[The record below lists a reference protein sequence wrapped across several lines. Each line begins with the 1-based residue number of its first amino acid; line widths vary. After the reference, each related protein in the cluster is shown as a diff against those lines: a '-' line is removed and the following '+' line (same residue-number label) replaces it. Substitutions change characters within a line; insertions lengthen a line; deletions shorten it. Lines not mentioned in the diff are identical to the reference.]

1 MKYLPSL
8 LLYFFQNRT
17 TKRNFIVL
25 AKFFLF
31 LAFIVTIY
39 SVLFHVLMVYE
50 GRDFSWITGFYW
62 TLTVMSTL
70 GFGDITFQTDIGLVF
85 TLVVLLSGIVF
96 LLIILPFT
104 FVQFFYAPWLQAQE
118 SARTPRKL
126 PPDTRNHVVIANLN
140 PITEKLVSKLSKFN
154 YDYVIIEPDIHQ
166 ALELHDRG
174 YKVIVGAP
182 DELKTYENLQV
193 RHASLVVA
201 VSDDLMNTNISFTVR
216 EITESVPLLVNA
228 EKEHSIDILEY
239 PGNSHVFQFTKMLG
253 VAMGQRTIGASMGT
267 SIIGRFGKLL
277 IVEAPAMRTPVEGKS
292 LHEIHLRER
301 TGMTVVGLWDHGR
314 FKLPRPDEKIDSK
327 TVLVLAGSEDQLKK
341 YDQHFSISCADYASD
356 APVCILG
363 GGRVGQSVAGILTA
377 KGIDYIFIEKHQRTV
392 DKIDGKVIHGDAAD
406 INTLKKAQIDKARSI
421 IVTTH
426 DDAMNI
432 YLTFYCRKLKHDVQI
447 ISRAN
452 EEKTVLKLHRAGA
465 DVVVSYAS
473 MGANAILN
481 FLQPDEVSVFTE
493 GLNVFSRKAHQ
504 SMIGKSLAENRVRER
519 TGCSVIAINRGDKQM
534 VSPDPFEPL
543 QDGDELIVIGRVDSE
558 KRYLEIY

>member
-17 TKRNFIVL
+17 TKRNFVVL

-50 GRDFSWITGFYW
+50 GRHFSWITGFYW

-154 YDYVIIEPDIHQ
+154 YDYVIIEPDIQH

-193 RHASLVVA
+193 RNASLVVA

-216 EITESVPLLVNA
+216 EITETVPLLVNA
-228 EKEHSIDILEY
+228 EKEHSIDILEF

-267 SIIGRFGKLL
+267 SIIGRFDKLL

-341 YDQHFSISCADYASD
+341 YDQHFSISCADYATD

-377 KGIDYIFIEKHQRTV
+377 KGIDYIFIEKHQRMV

-406 INTLKKAQIDKARSI
+406 INTLKKAQIDQARSI
-421 IVTTH
+421 VVTTH

-543 QDGDELIVIGRVDSE
+543 QEGDELIVIGRIDSE

>member
-1 MKYLPSL
+1 M
-8 LLYFFQNRT
+8 
-17 TKRNFIVL
+17 

-31 LAFIVTIY
+31 LSFIVTMY
-39 SVLFHVLMVYE
+39 SVLFHILMAYE
-50 GRDFSWITGFYW
+50 GRHFSWITGFYW
-62 TLTVMSTL
+62 ALTVMSTL

-118 SARTPRKL
+118 SARTPREL

-154 YDYVIIEPDIHQ
+154 YDYVIIEPDIHK

-193 RHASLVVA
+193 QHASLVVA

-216 EITESVPLLVNA
+216 EITETVPLLVNA
-228 EKEHSIDILEY
+228 EKEHSIDILEF

-253 VAMGQRTIGASMGT
+253 IAMGQRTIGASMGT
-267 SIIGRFGKLL
+267 SIIGRFDKLL

-314 FKLPRPDEKIDSK
+314 FKLPRPNEKIDSK
-327 TVLVLAGSEDQLKK
+327 TVLVLAGSEGQLKK
-341 YDQHFSISCADYASD
+341 YDEHFSMSCADYASD

-363 GGRVGQSVAGILTA
+363 GGNVGRAVAGILTA

-392 DKIDGKVIHGDAAD
+392 EKIDGKVIHGDAAD
-406 INTLKKAQIDKARSI
+406 INTLKKAQIDQARSI
-421 IVTTH
+421 VVTTH

-493 GLNVFSRKAHQ
+493 GLNVFSRKVHQ
-504 SMIGKSLAENRVRER
+504 SMIGKSLAENKVREE

-543 QDGDELIVIGRVDSE
+543 QEGDELIVIGRIDSE

>member
-17 TKRNFIVL
+17 TKRNFVVL

-50 GRDFSWITGFYW
+50 GRHFSWITGFYW

-154 YDYVIIEPDIHQ
+154 YDYVIIEPDIQH

-193 RHASLVVA
+193 RNASLVVA

-216 EITESVPLLVNA
+216 EITETVPLLVNA
-228 EKEHSIDILEY
+228 EKEHSIDILEF

-267 SIIGRFGKLL
+267 SIIGRFDKLL

-341 YDQHFSISCADYASD
+341 YDQHFSISCADYATD

-377 KGIDYIFIEKHQRTV
+377 KGIDYIFIEKHQRMV

-543 QDGDELIVIGRVDSE
+543 QEGDELIVIGRIDSE